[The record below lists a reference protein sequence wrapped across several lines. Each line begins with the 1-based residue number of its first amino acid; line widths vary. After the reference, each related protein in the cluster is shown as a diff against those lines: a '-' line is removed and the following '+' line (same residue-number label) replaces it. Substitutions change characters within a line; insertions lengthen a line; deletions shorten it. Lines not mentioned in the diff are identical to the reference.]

1 MINKE
6 YIISLQNEFYFTLM
20 METRNEIIFVAFQ
33 IKYIKKKKIDI
44 SIQITDWIK
53 DTLKY

>member
-33 IKYIKKKKIDI
+33 IKYIKKKNRYFYLNYGLNKR
-44 SIQITDWIK
+44 
-53 DTLKY
+53 YA